1 MNILGLRSWEQMSS
15 FLPTDH
21 IISHSFVEVKNVVY
35 VEVEVDWRLLE
46 SGKWRENSEREIVV
60 LTKHSC

>member
-1 MNILGLRSWEQMSS
+1 MSS
-15 FLPTDH
+15 FLLTAH
-21 IISHSFVEVKNVVY
+21 IISHSFVEAKNVGY

-46 SGKWRENSEREIVV
+46 SGKWREKSEKEIVV